1 MYYPFYI
8 RRLPLLSVTCYRLCA
23 ASVITLTLLHP
34 IHLTPVQN
42 WTFEHEPVI
51 RIGRSTDNHVIL
63 YSAVVSRHHVELR
76 QINSH
81 WEIVNLGANG
91 TYLDGK
97 RVTQVPVEDGVII
110 RLARSGPNIQIHIG
124 QAVPKASQSLA
135 GEKTLAQREK
145 GRSGS
150 STEPKVSANPASDPL
165 PITYQPESE
174 DAGPSAAGKL
184 PSTAVDQEHSPSAAT
199 PVVNNPVGKSPDQS
213 NSEDLLFCQTSG
225 QPLRILQTLVEYQVV
240 KTLKDDGISI
250 TQVVWRNGQSLLLR
264 TLSQEWM
271 HHPKALELFE
281 QQAKALIQLSHPGI
295 PRFVDFFLAEGQPY
309 LIMEWVHGQDLSQ
322 QVMKNGPF
330 SQDEAIA
337 TILQV
342 CDVLDY
348 LHQQPLPFIH
358 QDIRPENLIQRPSTF
373 NPYTI
378 AVVGFASL
386 KELAED
392 TSLAPSGY
400 TAPEQRRGHPTPAS
414 DLYALGPVLVYL
426 LTGKEPQEFY
436 AQREQGF
443 RLYPEYVPGLSPE
456 MVTVIRKLT
465 NPPLEDRYSSARE
478 VAEALSLML
487 EA

>member
-1 MYYPFYI
+1 M
-8 RRLPLLSVTCYRLCA
+8 
-23 ASVITLTLLHP
+23 ITLTLLRTDQ
-34 IHLTPVQN
+34 LTPAQS

-51 RIGRSTDNHVIL
+51 KIGRSTDNHVVL
-63 YSAVVSRHHVELR
+63 YSAVVSRHHVELH
-76 QINSH
+76 QVDSH

-91 TYLDGK
+91 TYVDGK
-97 RVTQVPVEDGVII
+97 RVTQIPVEDGMII

-124 QAVPKASQSLA
+124 RAAPKTFQNIA
-135 GEKTLAQREK
+135 GEKTLAQRES
-145 GRSGS
+145 RSESSAGS
-150 STEPKVSANPASDPL
+150 KVPANPASDVNSASDSL

-174 DAGPSAAGKL
+174 KAESAAGGK
-184 PSTAVDQEHSPSAAT
+184 PASTAVDQEHSPLAAT
-199 PVVNNPVGKSPDQS
+199 SAGSPANKRLTQNNSG
-213 NSEDLLFCQTSG
+213 DLLFCQNSG
-225 QPLRILQTLVEYQVV
+225 QPLRVLKTLVEYQVV
-240 KTLKDDGISI
+240 KTLKDDGVGI

-309 LIMEWVHGQDLSQ
+309 LIMEWVHGRDLGQ
-322 QVMKNGPF
+322 QIMKHGPF

-337 TILQV
+337 TLLQI

-348 LHQQPLPFIH
+348 LHQQPVPLVH

-386 KELAED
+386 KELVAD
-392 TSLAPSGY
+392 TSPAPLGY
-400 TAPEQRRGHPTPAS
+400 IAPEQQQGHPTPLS
-414 DLYALGPVLVYL
+414 DLYALGPVLIYL

-456 MVTVIRKLT
+456 MVPLIRKLT
-465 NPPLEDRYSSARE
+465 NPQLEDRYSSARE
-478 VAEALSLML
+478 VAEALSLIL